1 MSDGELRKQFRA
13 HLPAVHWSSIE
24 SGLTEPGVPDLNGCY
39 DGVDFW
45 VENKKTKAWAV
56 QVQPVQIGWHLRHA
70 KEGGRTF
77 FAIRRM
83 AKVGP
88 RKVAADDLYIVYGR
102 HVRRLSEE
110 GLQRCPI
117 IASFS
122 GGPARWN
129 WPIIVSIFTGAWD
142 GEVGG

>member
-24 SGLTEPGVPDLNGCY
+24 SGLTEPGVPDLNGCVE
-39 DGVDFW
+39 GVDFW

-56 QVQPVQIGWHLRHA
+56 QVQSVQVGWHLRHT
-70 KEGGRTF
+70 KDGGRTF

-88 RKVAADDLYIVYGR
+88 RKAAADELYIVDGMFAR
-102 HVRRLSEE
+102 ELMKS
-110 GLQRCPI
+110 GLKGTPI

-129 WPIIVSIFTGAWD
+129 WNIILSIFKGDWN